1 MWHCS
6 VMSEALERRNFLSG
20 SPLEP
25 LRGYA
30 RAVRVG
36 TSLWISGTTAMT
48 AKGEVIAPNDPYEQ
62 TRYIISTA
70 RSILVAAG
78 FRLEDVV
85 RTRLFVTNISHW
97 EDFAEAHREAFE
109 NIRPAS
115 SLVQVAKLVDA
126 RLTVEMEFEAVLGAT
141 DRETIQLSESI
152 VQKD

>member
-1 MWHCS
+1 
-6 VMSEALERRNFLSG
+6 MSDDKNKRNFLSG

-36 TSLWISGTTAMT
+36 DSLWISGTTAMS

-70 RSILVAAG
+70 RNILAAAG

-97 EDFAEAHREAFE
+97 EDYAEAHREAFE

-115 SLVQVAKLVDA
+115 SLVQVTKLVDA
-126 RLTVEMEFEAVLGAT
+126 RLTVEMEFDAVLGAGG
-141 DRETIQLSESI
+141 RETVQL
-152 VQKD
+152 

>member
-1 MWHCS
+1 
-6 VMSEALERRNFLSG
+6 MSDNQNKRNFLSG

-36 TSLWISGTTAMT
+36 DSLWISGTTAMS

-70 RSILVAAG
+70 RNILAAAG

-97 EDFAEAHREAFE
+97 EDYAEAHREAFE

-115 SLVQVAKLVDA
+115 SLVQVTKLVDA
-126 RLTVEMEFEAVLGAT
+126 RLTVEMEFDAVLGAGG
-141 DRETIQLSESI
+141 RETVQL
-152 VQKD
+152 

>member
-1 MWHCS
+1 
-6 VMSEALERRNFLSG
+6 MSENQNKRNFLSG

-25 LRGYA
+25 LRGYS

-36 TSLWISGTTAMT
+36 DSLWISGTTAMS

-62 TRYIISTA
+62 TRYIIATA
-70 RSILVAAG
+70 RSILTAAG

-97 EDFAEAHREAFE
+97 EDYAEAHREAFE

-115 SLVQVAKLVDA
+115 SLVQITKLVDA
-126 RLTVEMEFEAVLGAT
+126 RLTVEMEFDAVLGSGG
-141 DRETIQLSESI
+141 RETVQL
-152 VQKD
+152 

>member
-1 MWHCS
+1 
-6 VMSEALERRNFLSG
+6 MSEHNNKQNFLSG

-36 TSLWISGTTAMT
+36 DSLWISGTTAMT
-48 AKGEVIAPNDPYEQ
+48 AKGEVVAPNDPYEQ
-62 TRYIISTA
+62 TRYIITTA
-70 RSILVAAG
+70 RNILATAG

-97 EDFAEAHREAFE
+97 EDYAEAHREAFE

-115 SLVQVAKLVDA
+115 SLVQVTKLVDA
-126 RLTVEMEFEAVLGAT
+126 RLTVEMEFDAVLGAGG
-141 DRETIQLSESI
+141 RETVQL
-152 VQKD
+152 

>member
-1 MWHCS
+1 MA
-6 VMSEALERRNFLSG
+6 EERTRNNYLSG

-30 RAVRVG
+30 RAVKMG
-36 TSLWISGTTAMT
+36 NSIWISGTTAMT

-70 RSILVAAG
+70 RHILASAG
-78 FRLEDVV
+78 FRLDDVV

-97 EDFAEAHREAFE
+97 EDYAEAHREAFE

-126 RLTVEMEFEAVLGAT
+126 RLTIEMEFEAVLGAEK
-141 DRETIQLSESI
+141 RETLQIP
-152 VQKD
+152 